1 MLQGSEPSEQHR
13 ELFPGSTALRPD
25 EGIADQ
31 KTGEDD
37 VSDGN
42 DGNHG
47 DLKKG
52 LIETLWI
59 VDARCVMPMFR
70 SSGVLIQRHIELKWH
85 KHKQSCPLAH

>member
-1 MLQGSEPSEQHR
+1 MTIFLTIFFILTILQGSEPSEQHR

-42 DGNHG
+42 DGSDG
-47 DLKKG
+47 D
-52 LIETLWI
+52 
-59 VDARCVMPMFR
+59 
-70 SSGVLIQRHIELKWH
+70 
-85 KHKQSCPLAH
+85 

>member
-1 MLQGSEPSEQHR
+1 MIFFILTILQGGEPSEQHR

-42 DGNHG
+42 DGSDG
-47 DLKKG
+47 D
-52 LIETLWI
+52 
-59 VDARCVMPMFR
+59 
-70 SSGVLIQRHIELKWH
+70 
-85 KHKQSCPLAH
+85 